1 MYSLLG
7 PHPLVLINVSFFFV
21 CLGQLSLILLLG
33 TLCFSKHVLKRNAT
47 LINLLVVT
55 AGVTVPGALL
65 YYAQHILD
73 PEPPFGLCLTQAILK
88 HGTDPMFIVCSL
100 ALILDVLCET
110 GMIMISITR
119 RTRQL
124 VLLASPYIV
133 FVVFATWAAALG
145 ITHPHAVKHQ
155 PNDLYCTIAYTT
167 LLLGLDFFVN
177 TVPTHVLP
185 IAYEALMPLATFFI
199 FGTNMDVLKVWKF
212 WDHAKFSSAV
222 DSSKEWAANNS
233 SEQSDTKEPAVQV

>member
-65 YYAQHILD
+65 WVSHTLSRVSFADTWPSYYAQHILD

-124 VLLASPYIV
+124 VVRFDSSESRASDDSYISLKKLLASPYIV
-133 FVVFATWAAALG
+133 FVVFATWAAA
-145 ITHPHAVKHQ
+145 V
-155 PNDLYCTIAYTT
+155 
-167 LLLGLDFFVN
+167 
-177 TVPTHVLP
+177 
-185 IAYEALMPLATFFI
+185 
-199 FGTNMDVLKVWKF
+199 
-212 WDHAKFSSAV
+212 SSFQFK
-222 DSSKEWAANNS
+222 DDGSY
-233 SEQSDTKEPAVQV
+233 